1 MTLDDVA
8 GHLVLYPGQA
18 RPNVRSS
25 RPVWVERLMR
35 GKPCEVL
42 PDLLGSLFTL
52 CGSAHRLCA
61 AQAVQVARGHRA
73 FALGGHDRELQ
84 ADTLR
89 EHVRRLFL
97 DWPRFLGGE
106 DRDLAPVPLAL
117 HSCPAFTSTS
127 AQAMLM
133 ASMQAWLAQHV
144 FGMAPQDWLDRRER
158 EPRQWLAQWAQDFR
172 TLPACLLLRCQSVAE
187 RLLATPRALR
197 VHADAAALTRLAQ
210 HVSEDAGYTSAPL
223 WEGQCAETGTWTR
236 LNDAPPESAQSA
248 WLRLGSRLAEVARL
262 CLPDAAGRCGSG
274 WLCSG
279 AIALAPGEGMAWVEM
294 ARGLLVHWLQVDA
307 DGRVAAC
314 RVLAPTEWNFH
325 PQGAVAAA
333 LENMPG
339 QACAEQVA
347 QANTLMAAYDPCVRF
362 EIQTKSRAAENVPH
376 A

>member
-1 MTLDDVA
+1 
-8 GHLVLYPGQA
+8 
-18 RPNVRSS
+18 
-25 RPVWVERLMR
+25 
-35 GKPCEVL
+35 
-42 PDLLGSLFTL
+42 
-52 CGSAHRLCA
+52 
-61 AQAVQVARGHRA
+61 
-73 FALGGHDRELQ
+73 
-84 ADTLR
+84 LR

-97 DWPRFLGGE
+97 DWPRFLGGD
-106 DRDLAPVPLAL
+106 DRDLAQVGLVL
-117 HSCPAFTSTS
+117 GSCPAFTSMS
-127 AQAMLM
+127 AQAVPHPL
-133 ASMQAWLAQHV
+133 MQAWLAQHV
-144 FGMAPQDWLDRRER
+144 FGMAAQVWLDCWER

-187 RLLATPRALR
+187 RLVATPRALR
-197 VHADAAALTRLAQ
+197 VHADAAALARLAQ
-210 HVSEDAGYTSAPL
+210 HVSEDAGYTNAPQ

-236 LNDAPPESAQSA
+236 LNDAPPKSAQSA

-294 ARGLLVHWLQVDA
+294 ARGLLVHWLQLDA

-333 LENMPG
+333 LENMPA

-347 QANTLMAAYDPCVRF
+347 RVNTLVAAYDPCVRF
-362 EIQTKSRAAENVPH
+362 EIQTNALAAENVPH